1 MRWKITI
8 EGMDEF
14 GGREAGEMVI
24 EKEFSRLAKGEI
36 GLTLSDGKTIM
47 ACLQQL
53 VVKQQCE
60 AYVLTSRYCT
70 DCQMFRRIKDSGKR
84 KIRTVYGRVEVSNPR
99 IMNCQR
105 CLPYFCAASAVLGDI
120 CPDHATSELM
130 ELSARMGS
138 LMPYRK
144 AADVLTE
151 FLPTPSTES
160 RGFCEVAGHRG

>member
-1 MRWKITI
+1 MRWKVTI

-14 GGREAGEMVI
+14 GGRDTAEMVI

-70 DCQMFRRIKDSGKR
+70 DFPADQGLRQAQDPNGLWTCGSQ
-84 KIRTVYGRVEVSNPR
+84 
-99 IMNCQR
+99 Q
-105 CLPYFCAASAVLGDI
+105 SAYY
-120 CPDHATSELM
+120 
-130 ELSARMGS
+130 ELSALPS
-138 LMPYRK
+138 P
-144 AADVLTE
+144 
-151 FLPTPSTES
+151 FLCRFGRPTRHLP
-160 RGFCEVAGHRG
+160 